1 MKSFIDK
8 TIKPFLV
15 IAGLCTCM
23 GGIYAFLPIFAVENL
38 SKLPFDENYIMF
50 VQHWGSMVLLAGI
63 FMIIA
68 VFKAEWRL
76 PILLFIIIEKAC
88 FVILYLFHACQQ
100 SGAGFK
106 GAAVMD
112 GIIVIYL
119 LVYFLSLREK

>member
-23 GGIYAFLPIFAVENL
+23 GGIYAFMPIFAVENF
-38 SKLPFDENYIMF
+38 SKLPFDENYTMF

-63 FMIIA
+63 FMIITA
-68 VFKAEWRL
+68 FRAAWRL

-88 FVILYLFHACQQ
+88 FVVLYLFHACQQ

>member
-38 SKLPFDENYIMF
+38 SKLPFDENYFMF

-63 FMIIA
+63 FMIVA
-68 VFKAEWRL
+68 AFKDAWRL
-76 PILLFIIIEKAC
+76 PILLFIVIEKVC

-106 GAAVMD
+106 GAAIMD

-119 LVYFLSLREK
+119 LLYFLSLREK

>member
-8 TIKPFLV
+8 NIKPFLV

-38 SKLPFDENYIMF
+38 SKLPFDENYTMF

-68 VFKAEWRL
+68 AFMAEWRL
-76 PILLFIIIEKAC
+76 PILLFIIIEKVC
-88 FVILYLFHACQQ
+88 FVFLYLFHARQAF
-100 SGAGFK
+100 GAGFK
-106 GAAVMD
+106 GAAIMD

>member
-50 VQHWGSMVLLAGI
+50 VQHWGLMVLLAGI

-68 VFKAEWRL
+68 AFKVEWRL
-76 PILLFIIIEKAC
+76 PILLFIVIEKAF
-88 FVILYLFHACQQ
+88 FVFLYIFHACQQ
-100 SGAGFK
+100 AGAGFK
-106 GAAVMD
+106 GAAIMD

-119 LVYFLSLREK
+119 IIYFLSLREK

>member
-23 GGIYAFLPIFAVENL
+23 GGIYAFMPIFAVENF
-38 SKLPFDENYIMF
+38 SKLPFDENYTMF

-68 VFKAEWRL
+68 AFRAAWRL

-88 FVILYLFHACQQ
+88 FVVLYLFHACQQ

>member
-1 MKSFIDK
+1 MKNFIDK

-23 GGIYAFLPIFAVENL
+23 GGIYAFAPIFAVENF
-38 SKLPFDENYIMF
+38 SKLPFDENYTMF

-68 VFKAEWRL
+68 AFRAEWRL

-88 FVILYLFHACQQ
+88 FVLLYLYHACQQ

-112 GIIVIYL
+112 AIIVIYL

>member
-23 GGIYAFLPIFAVENL
+23 GGIYAFMPIFAVENF
-38 SKLPFDENYIMF
+38 SKLPFDENYTMF

-63 FMIIA
+63 FMIITA
-68 VFKAEWRL
+68 FRAAWRL
-76 PILLFIIIEKAC
+76 PILLFIVIEKAC

>member
-15 IAGLCTCM
+15 IAGLFTCM
-23 GGIYAFLPIFAVENL
+23 GGIYGFLPIFAVENL

-50 VQHWGSMVLLAGI
+50 VQHWGLMVLLAGI

-68 VFKAEWRL
+68 AFKAAWRL
-76 PILLFIIIEKAC
+76 PILLFIVIEKAF
-88 FVILYLFHACQQ
+88 FVFLYIFHACQQ
-100 SGAGFK
+100 AGAGFK
-106 GAAVMD
+106 GAAIMD

-119 LVYFLSLREK
+119 IIYFLSLREK